1 MKKPILAMI
10 PSGYKASTLY
20 TPIPI
25 DGVGDFT
32 VARSTVANRINKDG
46 LIEEVAANVPRLDY
60 SDSKCPSL
68 LLETSST
75 NLITYSEDFTD
86 ASWIKQD
93 GVTIEANT
101 EISPTGALN
110 ASYVAAG
117 VGTSKT
123 PRILFYFS
131 SVLGVTYEFSVFV
144 KKKNIDWVRLLSTGA
159 SSSTYAAYYN
169 ISNGS
174 IGVGGTPALATI
186 DDYGNGWY
194 RLGLKVIADTT
205 TASANFR
212 IQLSDGD
219 NGSTITT
226 NGTEKITVW
235 GGQLEE
241 NEEASSYIET
251 TGTAVTRGED
261 TCINGNVLNLVDDY
275 KGSMFAETKS
285 TKALAVFQAIRLSA
299 GNSFTDSIR
308 FLYSPTNFI
317 RIIYRVG
324 DVSLLDKSV
333 SYDIREFAKFGITWD
348 SSAVKFY
355 ANGVKLGELLNPTLI
370 VGLDTLNIDS
380 RIIAKDIIIY
390 NEVLTEAEAIELTT
404 I

>member
-159 SSSTYAAYYN
+159 TSLTSEAYYN

-174 IGVGGTPALATI
+174 IGVGGIPALATI

-205 TASANFR
+205 NASANFR
-212 IQLSDGD
+212 VQISDSD

-285 TKALAVFQAIRLSA
+285 TKAVGVFQSTRLSA
-299 GNSFTDSIR
+299 GNSFTNSIR
-308 FLYSPTNFI
+308 LLYSPTNFI

-324 DVSLLDKSV
+324 DVSLLDKSI

-348 SSAVKFY
+348 SSAIKFY
-355 ANGVKLGELLNPTLI
+355 ANGVKIDEVLNPTLI
-370 VGLDTLNIDS
+370 AGLDTLYIDS
-380 RIIAKDIIIY
+380 RIITKDIRIY